1 MYQRSGD
8 GPQRSKSSE
17 HAITGAE
24 PEMRMNSLTFLGL
37 VAALCSTIAFLPQ
50 LIKVW
55 RTRST
60 HDISREM
67 FFLIVT
73 SATLWLVY
81 GVLEHD
87 YPIIAADLSSLVF
100 ATTILYFKFRY
111 G

>member
-1 MYQRSGD
+1 
-8 GPQRSKSSE
+8 
-17 HAITGAE
+17 
-24 PEMRMNSLTFLGL
+24 MNGLTFLGL

-50 LIKVW
+50 VIKVW

-60 HDISREM
+60 QDISREM
-67 FFLIVT
+67 FLLIVT

-81 GVLEHD
+81 GILERD
-87 YPIIAADLSSLVF
+87 LPIVAADLASLVL